1 MELWSILSLN
11 EEISKK
17 NEVEGRGS
25 MAGGCGIGSG
35 GCWLVKKSLFRKET
49 GVVVCGESGH
59 RLSECETLHSPSSC
73 FSQSRRNWFEDPI

>member
-35 GCWLVKKSLFRKET
+35 GCWLVKNLFLK
-49 GVVVCGESGH
+49 
-59 RLSECETLHSPSSC
+59 
-73 FSQSRRNWFEDPI
+73 RRRGGGLW

>member
-35 GCWLVKKSLFRKET
+35 GCWLVKNLFLERRQGWWSVVSLDIGCLNVRPCSPLQAVSLKAEET
-49 GVVVCGESGH
+49 V
-59 RLSECETLHSPSSC
+59 
-73 FSQSRRNWFEDPI
+73 